1 MTKLKNSILD
11 EFQYTS
17 QDLLI
22 RNKSIL
28 DSMTKMT
35 DSCARISRTLVK
47 AVTQCGCIK
56 INGEKQEIP
65 NLTDTLEE
73 AQAHMK
79 THLSGTLCEN
89 CRDLLEKDIG
99 RNLFY
104 LAAICNTLDLNL
116 YDIILKELK
125 RLKLLG
131 KYSLR

>member
-1 MTKLKNSILD
+1 MTELKNTVLD

-35 DSCARISRTLVK
+35 DSCARISRTLAK
-47 AVTQCGCIK
+47 AVTQCGCIR
-56 INGEKQEIP
+56 ICSEKQEIP
-65 NLTDTLEE
+65 KLTDSLEE
-73 AQAHMK
+73 MKSHMQ
-79 THLSGTLCEN
+79 THLEGSLCEN
-89 CRDLLEKDIG
+89 CRDMLEKDIG

-104 LAAICNTLDLNL
+104 LSAICNTIDLNL
-116 YDIILKELK
+116 YDIIIKELK

>member
-1 MTKLKNSILD
+1 VTELKDTVLD
-11 EFQYTS
+11 DFQYTS

-28 DSMTKMT
+28 DLMTKIT
-35 DSCARISRTLVK
+35 DSSARIARTLAK
-47 AVTQCGCIK
+47 AVTQCGCVRIYA
-56 INGEKQEIP
+56 EKQEISDIT
-65 NLTDTLEE
+65 NLDDMKD
-73 AQAHMK
+73 HMQS
-79 THLSGTLCEN
+79 HIEDSLCEN
-89 CRDLLEKDIG
+89 CRDLMEKDIG

-116 YDIILKELK
+116 YDIIIKELK